1 MDLADSRE
9 FKRARQGPAWDGHD
23 GLPVLPDKQKNMT
36 MMTTTASMR
45 IMTMMMMMALAVSS
59 GLWTVLGVHT
69 ND

>member
-9 FKRARQGPAWDGHD
+9 FKRAQQGPAGEGHG

-36 MMTTTASMR
+36 MMTTTTSMR
-45 IMTMMMMMALAVSS
+45 IMTMMMMAMAVSS
-59 GLWTVLGVHT
+59 GLWTVLEVHT